1 MVEQPCRVAPLGRAC
16 GPHVLKRRAGDGTK
30 RHRVC
35 EWGDIRG
42 RYALKRLLL
51 EPETLYRPRLR
62 RADIA
67 QQFHKNSQLLP
78 NNQLRGRSVKSRRSD
93 PNRSSTSPRRL
104 QRSSRRRHMNGK
116 TSVAIRG
123 EIASY
128 VERCWLRHQKPKVKN
143 TAAARP
149 NQVMA
154 Y

>member
-1 MVEQPCRVAPLGRAC
+1 MGVSPRNAISHPSKTIQTRPKLTWAPWVPIKA
-16 GPHVLKRRAGDGTK
+16 KK
-30 RHRVC
+30 
-35 EWGDIRG
+35 
-42 RYALKRLLL
+42 
-51 EPETLYRPRLR
+51 PETLYRPRLR